1 MVPRQPA
8 QPSVTFVNEYCQNYQ
23 HLFREVRTFE
33 AFEWLHLGIISELPR
48 KSLPQIAR
56 AVGLKDGQALHHFLR
71 DAPWKVSQLR
81 ATRLWLIKQLI
92 GEQPIVLCI
101 DETGDVKKG
110 QATDYVARQYI
121 GNLGK
126 TGNGIVSVNAYAL
139 VNGLTYPLLFKI
151 FKPRHRLKAGDE
163 YKTKPQLAVELLKEL
178 RAYGFTIE
186 LVLADSLYGESGDVT
201 GELSQQQ
208 LPYIVAIRSNHSVL
222 MPKGWKVRDNRWHGY
237 QQLLSHRQGEQR
249 WIREIIF
256 GKPRQVRFFQITK
269 GEVADPYGD
278 SWYIMTNLKGK
289 VHRELAR
296 LYSLRNWIEYGF
308 KQVKTELGW
317 ADFRLTDYGSIERW
331 WEMIFSAYLMVSLH
345 ADYFQS
351 CLSSPQSSS
360 SGASSTILKCFW
372 QHPRWEDGT
381 TWKSALNNL
390 RLIIQPYIF
399 YCLLA
404 PWLEVFSIPGF
415 KHSFSRLMMQMNRFR
430 GSPKLSLSIAA

>member
-1 MVPRQPA
+1 MA
-8 QPSVTFVNEYCQNYQ
+8 
-23 HLFREVRTFE
+23 
-33 AFEWLHLGIISELPR
+33 
-48 KSLPQIAR
+48 
-56 AVGLKDGQALHHFLR
+56 
-71 DAPWKVSQLR
+71 
-81 ATRLWLIKQLI
+81 KQLI

-110 QATDYVARQYI
+110 QATDYVARHYI

-126 TGNGIVSVNAYAL
+126 TENGIVSVNAYAL
-139 VNGLTYPLLFKI
+139 VDGLTYPLLFKI

-163 YKTKPQLAVELLKEL
+163 YKTKPQLAVEILQEL
-178 RAYGFTIE
+178 RASGFTIK

-208 LPYIVAIRSNHSVL
+208 LPYIVAIRSNHPVL
-222 MPKGWKVRDNRWHGY
+222 MPKGWKVRYNRWHGY

-269 GEVADPYGD
+269 GEVADPDGD

-289 VHRELAR
+289 IHRELAR
-296 LYSLRNWIEYGF
+296 LYSLRSGIEYGF

-360 SGASSTILKCFW
+360 KGASSTILECFW
-372 QHPRWEDGT
+372 QHPRWEEGT

-404 PWLEVFSIPGF
+404 LG
-415 KHSFSRLMMQMNRFR
+415 
-430 GSPKLSLSIAA
+430 

>member
-1 MVPRQPA
+1 MQ
-8 QPSVTFVNEYCQNYQ
+8 SDF
-23 HLFREVRTFE
+23 F
-33 AFEWLHLGIISELPR
+33 
-48 KSLPQIAR
+48 
-56 AVGLKDGQALHHFLR
+56 DGQALHHFLR

-163 YKTKPQLAVELLKEL
+163 YKTKPQLAVELLQEL

-222 MPKGWKVRDNRWHGY
+222 MPKGWKVRYNRWHGY

-249 WIREIIF
+249 
-256 GKPRQVRFFQITK
+256 
-269 GEVADPYGD
+269 
-278 SWYIMTNLKGK
+278 
-289 VHRELAR
+289 
-296 LYSLRNWIEYGF
+296 
-308 KQVKTELGW
+308 
-317 ADFRLTDYGSIERW
+317 
-331 WEMIFSAYLMVSLH
+331 
-345 ADYFQS
+345 
-351 CLSSPQSSS
+351 
-360 SGASSTILKCFW
+360 
-372 QHPRWEDGT
+372 
-381 TWKSALNNL
+381 
-390 RLIIQPYIF
+390 
-399 YCLLA
+399 
-404 PWLEVFSIPGF
+404 
-415 KHSFSRLMMQMNRFR
+415 
-430 GSPKLSLSIAA
+430 